1 MEPKSLSASALQVY
15 EACPARY
22 KAEYIHRA
30 RGPANRAAT
39 LGTTVHA
46 ALELYVQAMLRNE
59 NPDQKYLL
67 DMFRMQYL
75 INFATSDVDT
85 EDYRDGVQMLI
96 DWHDRTDWEGVEV
109 LSCEVK
115 ESFPIPTSIGEIPY
129 NYIWDRHDKVGD
141 NEFKVIDYKT
151 NRWGINPQDLKKKI
165 QARCYGLAAQIK
177 HPQADRIWVEFD
189 MLRHG
194 GPVGIVFTREE
205 NAATWRWIKEKAEE
219 IIKTPDD
226 EVEETLNPECLFCVR
241 KQECNALLLN
251 IGVGGIFSIAGST
264 EAIDRR
270 AMLDYQKRAVE
281 ASIKELDA
289 IILTEARELDVLDFE
304 SDLNR
309 INITASSRRSADA
322 EMIEK
327 VIGDDLFDKY
337 GGRSFTMANVDKL
350 LKGNELDASQKAMLR
365 GLIYMKKGEPTVKV
379 EPKNPI
385 DGD

>member
-22 KAEYIHRA
+22 QAEYIHRA
-30 RGPANRAAT
+30 RGPANSAAT

-75 INFATSDVDT
+75 INFATSDIDT
-85 EDYRDGVQMLI
+85 EEYRDGVKMLI
-96 DWHDRTDWEGVEV
+96 DWHDRTDWEGVVV

-129 NYIWDRHDKVGD
+129 NYIWDRHDQIGET
-141 NEFKVIDYKT
+141 EFKVVDYKT

-177 HPQADRIWVEFD
+177 HPEASRIWVEFD

-219 IIKTPDD
+219 IIKTPDE
-226 EVEETLNPECLFCVR
+226 EVEESLNPECLFCVR
-241 KQECNALLLN
+241 KQDCTALTLN
-251 IGVGGIFSIAGST
+251 IGVGGIFKIAGSD
-264 EAIDRR
+264 EAVDRR
-270 AMLDYQKRAVE
+270 AMLEWQSKAVTS
-281 ASIKELDA
+281 AIKELDA
-289 IILTEARELDVLDFE
+289 IILSEARESDVMDFE

-309 INITASSRRSADA
+309 ISITASSRRSADA

-327 VIGDDLFDKY
+327 VIGDELFDLY
-337 GGRSFTMANVDKL
+337 GGRSFTMENVDKL
-350 LKGNELDASQKAMLR
+350 LKGNQLDASQKAQLR
-365 GLIYMKKGEPTVKV
+365 GLVYMKKGEPRVKV

>member
-75 INFATSDVDT
+75 INFATSDVD
-85 EDYRDGVQMLI
+85 R
-96 DWHDRTDWEGVEV
+96 EGVEV